1 MKYSQRLS
9 GTPLLPWAICKQNG
23 QILACHYTCLAGLNE
38 ACTHEAAMLIAVEGI
53 VRIHDAQTVTQNKAY
68 WMLST
73 SLRDIPYKPVSEID
87 FAAPR
92 SKQKELDKAIN
103 NLTSNNESGN
113 NDESKLHQIK
123 TIKTKDKHIFTFKSR
138 NEWLFLQLLK

>member
-23 QILACHYTCLAGLNE
+23 QILACHCTCLAGLNE
-38 ACTHEAAMLIAVEGI
+38 ACTHVAAMLIAVEGI

-92 SKQKELDKAIN
+92 SRQKELDKAIN

-123 TIKTKDKHIFTFKSR
+123 TIKLKKNISSPSDQEMNGF
-138 NEWLFLQLLK
+138 FLQLLK